1 MKSFHKLV
9 SSPLIAII
17 TSSTN
22 SLRGNHNQLADIKLC
37 LHKAYVTF
45 ENIRKT
51 SRKSSPLSSPCLD
64 GTPAF
69 PNSKSSTEHVMPRAA
84 RRGRGCW
91 GCAYITSAH
100 PAGTAPGWC
109 CWVHFHILAGQPGLE
124 ATSQDC
130 GWHAVTAGGTR
141 GGRYCYR
148 QRGSAASSSVC
159 FYRHHEMKSCYLFF
173 LQ

>member
-51 SRKSSPLSSPCLD
+51 NRKSSLLSSPCLD

-69 PNSKSSTEHVMPRAA
+69 PNSRSPTEHVMPRAA
-84 RRGRGCW
+84 RRGKGLLGMCLHYLCSPCGYRTRTVLLGALSHFGRTGGAGSDLPGPWLARCDRW
-91 GCAYITSAH
+91 WYSGWEILLQAAGVSSFILRMLLLTS
-100 PAGTAPGWC
+100 
-109 CWVHFHILAGQPGLE
+109 
-124 ATSQDC
+124 
-130 GWHAVTAGGTR
+130 
-141 GGRYCYR
+141 
-148 QRGSAASSSVC
+148 
-159 FYRHHEMKSCYLFF
+159 
-173 LQ
+173 